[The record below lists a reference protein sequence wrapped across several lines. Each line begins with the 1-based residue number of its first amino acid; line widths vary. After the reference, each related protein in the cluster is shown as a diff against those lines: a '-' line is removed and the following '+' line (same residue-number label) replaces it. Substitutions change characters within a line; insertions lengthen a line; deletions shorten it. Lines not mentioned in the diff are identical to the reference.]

1 MKKLLMGVSTA
12 LLTVILCMAFAGCA
26 SKVSG
31 KTYEY
36 DKYEIT
42 YTDDAN
48 DAVKKLCDTA
58 VAAFTKGMSG
68 TTIEFKKD
76 GKAVLGV
83 ATYDYKQDG
92 KTVTIKNGE
101 TKVGEYKVSGKN
113 LKATLSA
120 KDLGGENIAG
130 LKSLTVIYKQK

>member
-12 LLTVILCMAFAGCA
+12 LLTVIMCMAFAGCA

-42 YTDDAN
+42 YTDDAS
-48 DAVKKLCDTA
+48 DIVKGVCDTA
-58 VAAFTKGMSG
+58 VAVLAKGFTGS
-68 TTIEFKKD
+68 TIEFKKD
-76 GKAVLGV
+76 GKAVNG
-83 ATYDYKQDG
+83 AITYNYEQDG
-92 KTVTIKNGE
+92 KTVIIKSGE
-101 TKVGEYKVSGKN
+101 TKVGEYKVSGKTI
-113 LKATLSA
+113 KATLSA
-120 KDLGGENIAG
+120 KDLGSENIAG